1 MKFVLRGENN
11 VKVVISEGANGYE
24 ELLSA
29 WQDIQ
34 SALEILRKVGH
45 VSIGDITVSLRK
57 YDDGSEELVGFDW
70 MKDENEFRIS
80 IPKGEILEIKDVET
94 FLKAGEY
101 AGFVPSAYEEQKQ
114 KTLSQVYERLK
125 SLYDF
130 ASENGLNPEEIILY
144 YDTKAKR
151 EVSLAELVNDGL
163 EKLGE
168 YNLRGIEVVDRNID
182 ITKRVI
188 EKHLENIQSKTASP
202 NL

>member
-29 WQDIQ
+29 WQNIQ

-45 VSIGDITVSLRK
+45 ISIGDITVSLRK
-57 YDDGSEELVGFDW
+57 YDDGSEELVGFNW
-70 MKDENEFRIS
+70 MKDEDEFRIS
-80 IPKGEILEIKDVET
+80 IPKGEVVEIKDVET

-101 AGFVPSAYEEQKQ
+101 ARLVPSAYEEQKQ

-151 EVSLAELVNDGL
+151 EVSLAELVNGGL

-168 YNLRGIEVVDRNID
+168 YNLRGIEVVKGNID
-182 ITKRVI
+182 TANRVI

>member
-29 WQDIQ
+29 WQNIQ
-34 SALEILRKVGH
+34 SALEMLRQAG
-45 VSIGDITVSLRK
+45 G
-57 YDDGSEELVGFDW
+57 YMLVGDMVVGIKNGMFVGF
-70 MKDENEFRIS
+70 K
-80 IPKGEILEIKDVET
+80 KGEESYEFYIPIRDDKKEVEIGNVET

-101 AGFVPSAYEEQKQ
+101 AGLVPSAYEEQKQ

-144 YDTKAKR
+144 YDTKAKW
-151 EVSLAELVNDGL
+151 EVSLAELVNK
-163 EKLGE
+163 E
-168 YNLRGIEVVDRNID
+168 
-182 ITKRVI
+182 
-188 EKHLENIQSKTASP
+188 LENYDLRALEIIGRNTLTARLAIERYLQMTQSKTASP

>member
-1 MKFVLRGENN
+1 MKFVLSGENN

-29 WQDIQ
+29 WQNIQ
-34 SALEILRKVGH
+34 RASEMLRQAG
-45 VSIGDITVSLRK
+45 G
-57 YDDGSEELVGFDW
+57 YMLVGGMVVGIKNNMFVGF
-70 MKDENEFRIS
+70 K
-80 IPKGEILEIKDVET
+80 KGEESYEFYIPIKDDKKEIELKDVET

-101 AGFVPSAYEEQKQ
+101 AGFVPFAYEEQKQ

-130 ASENGLNPEEIILY
+130 ASENGLNPKEIILY
-144 YDTKAKR
+144 YDPKAKQ
-151 EVSLAELVNDGL
+151 EVSLAELVNGGL

-168 YNLRGIEVVDRNID
+168 YDLREIEVVGRNID
-182 ITKRVI
+182 TAKRVI
-188 EKHLENIQSKTASP
+188 EKHLENIQSRTASP

>member
-29 WQDIQ
+29 WQNIQ
-34 SALEILRKVGH
+34 RASEMLRQAG
-45 VSIGDITVSLRK
+45 G
-57 YDDGSEELVGFDW
+57 YMLVGDMVVGIKNNMFVGS
-70 MKDENEFRIS
+70 K
-80 IPKGEILEIKDVET
+80 KGEESYEFYIPIRNDKKEIEIEEIEIGNVKT

-101 AGFVPSAYEEQKQ
+101 AGLVPFAYEEQKQ

-151 EVSLAELVNDGL
+151 EVSLAELVNK
-163 EKLGE
+163 E
-168 YNLRGIEVVDRNID
+168 
-182 ITKRVI
+182 
-188 EKHLENIQSKTASP
+188 LENYDLRALEIIGRNTLTARLAIERYLQMTQSKTASP